1 MPLYELASSC
11 LGFCTDYPTKKRET
25 TWSEF
30 DRGGGGHLPLS
41 GHMERHVPWLALT
54 PE

>member
-30 DRGGGGHLPLS
+30 DRGGGAFAPI
-41 GHMERHVPWLALT
+41 
-54 PE
+54 